1 MGWFEIQCTD
11 GTHRLSL
18 AEIKDLITKKAI
30 PVSRIAITEEEIS
43 DRSKTDQLSK
53 LITCLQILWFVIQ
66 LTGEQYSISQP
77 QTWGSLL
84 SE

>member
-18 AEIKDLITKKAI
+18 IEIKDLITKKAI

-53 LITCLQILWFVIQ
+53 LITCLQIQ